1 MKRLNK
7 CNVSDPQ
14 FCRSGYYAHLSDNK
28 FSGGIE
34 ARYKVGIDVIRTFLI
49 IGRLKFNPRMI
60 VGQNVGK
67 PILRSVNGHIGGR
80 ARFLS
85 ADMLQLFVLF
95 REPKVRISG
104 HDAVMFG
111 EVLQLNGFRRF
122 NHRIG

>member
-1 MKRLNK
+1 MRVVMFTN
-7 CNVSDPQ
+7 
-14 FCRSGYYAHLSDNK
+14 LSDDK

-49 IGRLKFNPRMI
+49 IRWLKFNPRMI

-67 PILRSVNGHIGGR
+67 PILRSVNGHIRGR

-85 ADMLQLFVLF
+85 TDMLQLFVLF

-111 EVLQLNGFRRF
+111 EVLQLNGLRRF

>member
-1 MKRLNK
+1 MKRFEQMY
-7 CNVSDPQ
+7 VSNPH
-14 FCRSGYYAHLSDNK
+14 FCRYGYYAHLSDNK

-34 ARYKVGIDVIRTFLI
+34 ARYKIGIDVIRTFLI